1 MAENIASNYE
11 VRSENLIELE
21 PGNEGRIKRRNYKQI
36 YRKEWETNPVFKG
49 KFSVLIFS
57 KNHVS

>member
-11 VRSENLIELE
+11 VRSENLIELG

-49 KFSVLIFS
+49 ELPVC
-57 KNHVS
+57 